1 MMASR
6 NLWIAV
12 AIAVIVLILGSGVF
26 YYKKMPG
33 PTSGPTVALTLYE
46 GDKLTPIG
54 MQGLFGLT
62 QSSLTS
68 PGPQLNFTVGDV
80 VSITVFNAGNSLS
93 PHNWA
98 IVDAKSD
105 TAPVV
110 FGAQVG
116 SGSNPLSPGAS
127 ASTKFTVNQAG
138 NFYYVCQVPGHVEL
152 GMWGTVVVT
161 AK

>member
-1 MMASR
+1 MASR
-6 NLWIAV
+6 SLWIAV
-12 AIAVIVLILGSGVF
+12 AIAVIVVIVGATVF

-33 PTSGPTVALTLYE
+33 PTPGPTVTLTLYE
-46 GDKLTPIG
+46 GDNMTSAGL
-54 MQGLFGLT
+54 QGLFGLT
-62 QSSLTS
+62 QSSMTS

-80 VSITVFNAGNSLS
+80 VSITVFNTGNSIS

-98 IVDAKSD
+98 IVNAKSD

-116 SGSNPLSPGAS
+116 SPSNPLSPGAS
-127 ASTKFTVNQAG
+127 GSVKFTADQAG